1 MIPHHEAAVGMAKTE
16 LAFGKDTE
24 IRKLAQA
31 ILKAQEEEIA
41 FMKAWL
47 ARAERAK
54 AGGK

>member
-1 MIPHHEAAVGMAKTE
+1 MAKTE